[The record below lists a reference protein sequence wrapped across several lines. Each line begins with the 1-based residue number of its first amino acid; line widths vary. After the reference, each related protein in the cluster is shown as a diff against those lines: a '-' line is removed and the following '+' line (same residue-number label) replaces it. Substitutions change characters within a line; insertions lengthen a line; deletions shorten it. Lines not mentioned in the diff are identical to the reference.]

1 MNVQSMYHLMQMQAM
16 STLTGSD
23 NSSTSQS
30 DFSQLFQQLI
40 GDMPQSNTYTNQI
53 PAASFLNNTDLAQSI
68 RSQLG
73 ANAINNISSESTAN
87 ADVTY
92 IIQQAASRFNIDEKL
107 ISAVVE
113 TESNY
118 NPNAVSHAG
127 AQGLM
132 QLMPNTAQGL
142 GVQNPFDP
150 LENVLGGT
158 KYLQQMLDRY
168 DGNKSLAL
176 AAYNAGPGNVDKY
189 NGIPPFK
196 ETQSYV
202 QKVLGKYLA

>member
-1 MNVQSMYHLMQMQAM
+1 MYHLMQMQAM
-16 STLTGSD
+16 STLTGSE
-23 NSSTSQS
+23 NSSTGQS

-40 GDMPQSNTYTNQI
+40 GDNTPQSNPYTNQI
-53 PAASFLNNTDLAQSI
+53 PAAAFLNSPDLVQSI

-73 ANAINNISSESTAN
+73 SGSLDSISAISTHDG
-87 ADVTY
+87 DVTS
-92 IIQQAASRFNIDEKL
+92 IIQQAANRFNVDEKL
-107 ISAVVE
+107 INAVIE